1 MNATTTER
9 KALTEIQA
17 KVLAYLVKCVELE
30 DRIPPNH
37 VIAKDFGWASP
48 TAANEHLRAIERKG
62 WLTRTHYGALMLAD
76 RPVHSAPLTG
86 KQRLYLAQ
94 AWELLEDYAQDQ
106 RKAGNDSIADGAE
119 ASAHEIKQ
127 LLAPGFIGMEHNG
140 RPA

>member
-9 KALTEIQA
+9 KPLTDIQA

-48 TAANEHLRAIERKG
+48 TAANEHVHAIERKG

-76 RPVHSAPLTG
+76 RPVMAP
-86 KQRLYLAQ
+86 KVC
-94 AWELLEDYAQDQ
+94 AWSLDDVDMGTWRSSCGELW
-106 RKAGNDSIADGAE
+106 SFIDGGPAE
-119 ASAHEIKQ
+119 NRVSFCHHCGGRAYVVKGQEVAH
-127 LLAPGFIGMEHNG
+127 G
-140 RPA
+140 

>member
-9 KALTEIQA
+9 KPLTEIQA

-48 TAANEHLRAIERKG
+48 TAANEHVHAIERKG

-76 RPVHSAPLTG
+76 RPAMAPVFMG
-86 KQRLYLAQ
+86 VDLAKGRDTTVF
-94 AWELLEDYAQDQ
+94 WVP
-106 RKAGNDSIADGAE
+106 RKE
-119 ASAHEIKQ
+119 VAH
-127 LLAPGFIGMEHNG
+127 G
-140 RPA
+140 